1 LEFLLE
7 KLDEIWNVY
16 GSDKVGK
23 GGAFERLMAS
33 YLRTAP
39 EFSDRF
45 DEVYLWQDWPERGAM
60 HDHGIDI
67 VAKDLHTGGWC
78 AVQCKFYDPQHHV
91 SKADIDSFLAASAK
105 KQFTGRIIVS
115 TAKDW
120 GPDGESQ
127 LDGLTV
133 PVTRIGST
141 TCSSPRSTG
150 RQIDWQEPQT
160 ETSPTHRQEAAPPAP
175 ARGQGRRPSGPRDP
189 RPRPADHGLRHR
201 QDLHEPQDRRAAR
214 DRQQGE
220 ADDGPLPRPEHPA
233 GQPDVAG
240 VEAGERDAVPCLRRL
255 LRRQGRQERPDP
267 RTTPRTSPSTTSS
280 IPATTDTKAL
290 AARSASARDDR
301 SRSSSR
307 PTSRSTSSPRRN
319 GRGMPDFDLIIC
331 DEAHRTTGVT
341 LAGEDESQFVRS
353 TTTPTSAARSGST

>member
-1 LEFLLE
+1 MEFLLE

-78 AVQCKFYDPQHHV
+78 AVQCKFYNPQHHV

-120 GPDGESQ
+120 GPTAESQ

-133 PVTRIGST
+133 PVTRIGVNDLLESQVDW
-141 TCSSPRSTG
+141 S
-150 RQIDWQEPQT
+150 QIDWQEPQT
-160 ETSPTHRQEAAPPAP
+160 YLPLTGKKQLRPHQSAAKDAAVTGLATHR
-175 ARGQGRRPSGPRDP
+175 RLQGV
-189 RPRPADHGLRHR
+189 DHGRGR
-201 QDLHEPQDRRAAR
+201 E
-214 DRQQGE
+214 
-220 ADDGPLPRPEHPA
+220 A
-233 GQPDVAG
+233 GQTLPGLDQ
-240 VEAGERDAVPCLRRL
+240 RIRLRGGRVGL
-255 LRRQGRQERPDP
+255 LRRGRCGNQLVVGGVGRRRGGRRRELAGRRWRKPGVG
-267 RTTPRTSPSTTSS
+267 R
-280 IPATTDTKAL
+280 AL
-290 AARSASARDDR
+290 
-301 SRSSSR
+301 
-307 PTSRSTSSPRRN
+307 PRR
-319 GRGMPDFDLIIC
+319 GRDLQLG
-331 DEAHRTTGVT
+331 DAFLLGFEETLGLVEETGV
-341 LAGEDESQFVRS
+341 L
-353 TTTPTSAARSGST
+353 

>member
-1 LEFLLE
+1 MSESRLEFLLE

-78 AVQCKFYDPQHHV
+78 AVQCKFYNPQHHV

-120 GPDGESQ
+120 GPTAESQ

-133 PVTRIGST
+133 PVTRIGVNDLLESQVDW
-141 TCSSPRSTG
+141 G
-150 RQIDWQEPQT
+150 QIDWQEPQT
-160 ETSPTHRQEAAPPAP
+160 YLPLTGKKQLRPHQSAAKDAAVTGLATHD
-175 ARGQGRRPSGPRDP
+175 RGQLIMACGTGK
-189 RPRPADHGLRHR
+189 
-201 QDLHEPQDRRAAR
+201 
-214 DRQQGE
+214 
-220 ADDGPLPRPEHPA
+220 
-233 GQPDVAG
+233 
-240 VEAGERDAVPCLRRL
+240 
-255 LRRQGRQERPDP
+255 
-267 RTTPRTSPSTTSS
+267 TFTSLKIAEQLATDNKAK
-280 IPATTDTKAL
+280 ATTVLFLVPSIQLVNQTFREWAQ
-290 AARSASARDDR
+290 
-301 SRSSSR
+301 
-307 PTSRSTSSPRRN
+307 
-319 GRGMPDFDLIIC
+319 
-331 DEAHRTTGVT
+331 E
-341 LAGEDESQFVRS
+341 
-353 TTTPTSAARSGST
+353 

>member
-78 AVQCKFYDPQHHV
+78 AVQCKFYNPQHHV

-120 GPDGESQ
+120 GPTAESQ

-133 PVTRIGST
+133 PVTRIGINDLLESQVDW
-141 TCSSPRSTG
+141 S
-150 RQIDWQEPQT
+150 QIDWQAPQT
-160 ETSPTHRQEAAPPAP
+160 YLPAAP
-175 ARGQGRRPSGPRDP
+175 ARSSSGRTSA
-189 RPRPADHGLRHR
+189 RPRTPSVTGLATH
-201 QDLHEPQDRRAAR
+201 DRGQLIMACGTGKTFTSLKIAEQLATDNKAKATTVLFLVPSIQLVNQTFREWAQESELPFRAFAVCS
-214 DRQQGE
+214 
-220 ADDGPLPRPEHPA
+220 
-233 GQPDVAG
+233 DVKVG
-240 VEAGERDAVPCLRRL
+240 KSGH
-255 LRRQGRQERPDP
+255 DP

-280 IPATTDTKAL
+280 SRRRRTPRRWPP
-290 AARSASARDDR
+290 RSAKRTKTIA
-301 SRSSSR
+301 SR
-307 PTSRSTSSPRRN
+307 
-319 GRGMPDFDLIIC
+319 
-331 DEAHRTTGVT
+331 
-341 LAGEDESQFVRS
+341 
-353 TTTPTSAARSGST
+353 